1 MHGVGFVPGSRLLV
15 VTGRKGFLALADADR
30 GRVLARATGL
40 VGNVLPPAIS
50 ADGRLLVTATG
61 DSDSVRLWSLPD
73 MRPVMAPLRF
83 GGVIEDVQVSPD
95 GRRLTVVLVDRSGES
110 GTLEVWD
117 AAARR
122 LVARLDGPD
131 IPTAVRFSPDG
142 GLLAVG
148 YPNGRSQVWSTASWK
163 PATRLL
169 TGDVGEIHDVAISPD
184 GSKLATGSLDR
195 TVWLWDIETQ
205 QAIGTPLPGPGRG
218 VGRGR
223 PLLHAGRCR
232 AHRQLRHRSR
242 LPLGHPARVA
252 RTPRLRGGRPAPHA
266 RRVDRVPTRPRLR
279 PGLLSAAQRRGLAAV
294 SGKALQTARSSGDL
308 AEGERFGPRWTLRPT
323 TVSRLAWSGRPWKRT

>member
-1 MHGVGFVPGSRLLV
+1 M
-15 VTGRKGFLALADADR
+15 
-30 GRVLARATGL
+30 
-40 VGNVLPPAIS
+40 
-50 ADGRLLVTATG
+50 
-61 DSDSVRLWSLPD
+61 
-73 MRPVMAPLRF
+73 
-83 GGVIEDVQVSPD
+83 
-95 GRRLTVVLVDRSGES
+95 LVDRSGES

-184 GSKLATGSLDR
+184 GRKLATGSLDR

-218 VGRGR
+218 VGAVAPYFTPDGAALIASYDTGR
-223 PLLHAGRCR
+223 AYRWDIRPESLARHACRVAGRRLTR
-232 AHRQLRHRSR
+232 AEWTEF
-242 LPLGHPARVA
+242 LPGRDYDPAC
-252 RTPRLRGGRPAPHA
+252 
-266 RRVDRVPTRPRLR
+266 
-279 PGLLSAAQRRGLAAV
+279 
-294 SGKALQTARSSGDL
+294 
-308 AEGERFGPRWTLRPT
+308 
-323 TVSRLAWSGRPWKRT
+323 